1 MGLIADEGTVGEH
14 VPPPLPLSSLH
25 RALVQVATESVVHT
39 GLQQLNIVT
48 EQARFA
54 LTHTGGACGWVGV

>member
-25 RALVQVATESVVHT
+25 RALVQVATESVGHT

-48 EQARFA
+48 EQARFT
-54 LTHTGGACGWVGV
+54 LTHSGGA